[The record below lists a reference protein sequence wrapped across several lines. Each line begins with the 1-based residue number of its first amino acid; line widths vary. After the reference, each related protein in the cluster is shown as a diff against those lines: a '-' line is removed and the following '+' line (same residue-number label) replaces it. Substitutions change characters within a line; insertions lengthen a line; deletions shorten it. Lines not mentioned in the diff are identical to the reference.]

1 MHQGHVLV
9 VEDNPLNREVAR
21 SMLELLG
28 FRMSLAETG
37 QDTIA
42 MAMGTPVDLILMDCH
57 MPEMDGFAATEAIR
71 RHEQHPGR
79 QALVPITALTA
90 SAMDGNRQRCLAVGV
105 DDYLSKPF
113 SLEQLASTI
122 ARHICGKPAGQAP
135 GRQPDTDK
143 TV

>member
-57 MPEMDGFAATEAIR
+57 MPEMDGFAATEGFR
-71 RHEQHPGR
+71 LHEQHPGR
-79 QALVPITALTA
+79 QALVPYRLPLIGF
-90 SAMDGNRQRCLAVGV
+90 SQVNRHLR
-105 DDYLSKPF
+105 
-113 SLEQLASTI
+113 
-122 ARHICGKPAGQAP
+122 
-135 GRQPDTDK
+135 
-143 TV
+143 